1 MIGGPIPELE
11 LTVTGRE
18 LEGPAMRP
26 ARSYW
31 SESWARLRAHRLA
44 MVAVTYLGIMVV
56 LALSADLISHYVT
69 HLSYQDQDLR
79 NTFTPPGRGH
89 WLGTDE
95 LGRDTLTRLLYGA
108 RVSMGVGFLTVALA
122 LTVGTAVG
130 MAAGYYGGFVETAL
144 MRFVDVVLS
153 IPSIFLFLLMA
164 ILFRPNAVTL
174 SFIIA
179 SVGWAAVSRLVRGEV
194 LSIKNRDFVLATRS
208 LGSGDLRLI
217 LRHLIPNAMPVMIVT
232 ASLGV
237 GQFILVEAALSF
249 LGLGIQAPLPS
260 WGNMLTYAQG
270 YFFHSIYDAVFPGM
284 CIFLTVLAANIF
296 GNALRD
302 AFDPRLK

>member
-1 MIGGPIPELE
+1 MISGPIPELE
-11 LTVTGRE
+11 LTLTGRE
-18 LEGPAMRP
+18 LEGQAMRP
-26 ARSYW
+26 AQSYW

-69 HLSYQDQDLR
+69 HFSYQDQDLR

-130 MAAGYYGGFVETAL
+130 MAAGYYGGYVETAL

-270 YFFHSIYDAVFPGM
+270 YFFHSVYDAVFPGM
-284 CIFLTVLAANIF
+284 CILLTVLAANIF

-302 AFDPRLK
+302 AFDPRLR